1 MRLLKIDSSST
12 DRGPKLNLA
21 GDLDFHTAPE
31 AREALRLLTPA
42 KDGYLILDLGDLDF
56 FDSSG
61 VTTLV
66 HAYQLATEAGA
77 TLELTRIPPRIA
89 QILIVVG
96 LYDLLTGSGPTTA
109 TTLAEEPPT

>member
-1 MRLLKIDSSST
+1 MRLLKIDVT
-12 DRGPKLNLA
+12 RTERGPKVHLA

-31 AREALRLLTPA
+31 AREALRLLKPP

-66 HAYQLATEAGA
+66 HAYQLAGEAGA
-77 TLELTRIPPRIA
+77 TLELARVPPQIA
-89 QILIVVG
+89 QVLMVVG
-96 LYDLLTGSGPTTA
+96 LYDLLTGAGPGKGTA
-109 TTLAEEPPT
+109 RAEEPPA